1 MSQLRLLILEDE
13 ALIAM
18 LLADLA
24 EELGAAVVACVGTI
38 EDALKAAQLG
48 GLDAALLDVNLS
60 DGGSGTLV
68 ADYLVSVGVPFA
80 FVTGYGAT
88 SRTAKY
94 CAPILRKP
102 FTEQQLQQVLMTLS
116 LPFTVTSASSSLT
129 PLGTV

>member
-24 EELGAAVVACVGTI
+24 EELGAVVVACVGTV

-48 GLDAALLDVNLS
+48 GVDAALLDVNLS
-60 DGGSGTLV
+60 GEGSGTLV

-102 FTEQQLQQVLMTLS
+102 FTDQQFQQVLMTLS

-129 PLGTV
+129 PLGTA